1 MQPFGGPGEMK
12 FLSQNSKAPKVSQLH
27 RLSPNRMMRSW
38 LPYDRNWIVIFHY
51 HWFNDPAR

>member
-27 RLSPNRMMRSW
+27 RLFPQS
-38 LPYDRNWIVIFHY
+38 YDEIM
-51 HWFNDPAR
+51 ATL